1 MELQIVDQSGAE
13 AGSAAAP
20 AFLAEGEI
28 HMAALHQT
36 VTAYLANQRS
46 GTSKVKTRS
55 EVRGSGR
62 KMFRQKGLGR
72 ARMGDRQS
80 PIRVGGGIIFGPSP
94 RSYRQKT
101 PRKMKQLA
109 LISALR
115 DKLQN
120 GGIKLVE
127 SFPENGEVPK
137 TKRVVSF
144 LKSVGANKDKTLLVT
159 AERNAWL
166 LVSSRNV
173 PYVETA
179 LSSQIHPY
187 QILTRDLLLFSVEA
201 WEALLSRLGLENA
214 PAAEPSVEEEAVE
227 ETAAEEAPDEEAAE
241 EAVEETAAE
250 EASEEEAVEETAAE
264 EAPDEEAAEEAVEET
279 AAEEAPDEEAAEE
292 AVEETPAE
300 TEEASEEERK
310 DKESEAS

>member
-1 MELQIVDQSGAE
+1 MELRIVDQSGAD
-13 AGSAAAP
+13 AGSTAAP
-20 AFLAEGEI
+20 ALLAEGGI

-36 VTAYLANQRS
+36 VTAYLANRRS
-46 GTSKVKTRS
+46 GTAKVKTRS

-80 PIRVGGGIIFGPSP
+80 PIRVGGGIIFGPTP

-101 PRKMKQLA
+101 PRKMKRLA

-115 DKLQN
+115 DKLQS
-120 GGIKLVE
+120 GEILLVE

-144 LKSVGANKDKTLLVT
+144 LKSVGIDREKTLLAT
-159 AERNAWL
+159 AESNAWL
-166 LVSSRNV
+166 RISSRNV
-173 PYVETA
+173 PYVEVA

-187 QILTRDLLLFSVEA
+187 QILTRDRLIFSVEA
-201 WEALLSRLGLENA
+201 WAALLSRLDI
-214 PAAEPSVEEEAVE
+214 EEEAPIEPPVE
-227 ETAAEEAPDEEAAE
+227 EREEQAD
-241 EAVEETAAE
+241 
-250 EASEEEAVEETAAE
+250 
-264 EAPDEEAAEEAVEET
+264 
-279 AAEEAPDEEAAEE
+279 E

-300 TEEASEEERK
+300 AEETVEETPAEAEEPVEETPAEAEEAPEEELK
-310 DKESEAS
+310 DDKEESEAS

>member
-1 MELQIVDQSGAE
+1 MELRIVDQSGAD
-13 AGSAAAP
+13 AGSVAAP
-20 AFLAEGEI
+20 ALLAEGEI
-28 HMAALHQT
+28 HMAALHQ
-36 VTAYLANQRS
+36 VVNAYLANKRS

-80 PIRVGGGIIFGPSP
+80 PIRVGGGIIFGPTP

-109 LISALR
+109 LLSALR
-115 DKLQN
+115 DKLQS

-137 TKRVVSF
+137 TKRVVSL
-144 LKSVGANKDKTLLVT
+144 LKSVGVNREKTLLVT
-159 AERNAWL
+159 AESNPWL
-166 LVSSRNV
+166 LISSRNV
-173 PYVETA
+173 PYVEAA

-187 QILTRDLLLFSVEA
+187 QILTRDTLIFSVEA
-201 WEALLSRLGLENA
+201 WEALLSRLGVEDA
-214 PAAEPSVEEEAVE
+214 PAIKPPVEAQ
-227 ETAAEEAPDEEAAE
+227 ETPVEEAP
-241 EAVEETAAE
+241 
-250 EASEEEAVEETAAE
+250 
-264 EAPDEEAAEEAVEET
+264 
-279 AAEEAPDEEAAEE
+279 AEE

-300 TEEASEEERK
+300 QEPVEEAPAESEEAEQEAPEEERK
-310 DKESEAS
+310 NDEEESEAP